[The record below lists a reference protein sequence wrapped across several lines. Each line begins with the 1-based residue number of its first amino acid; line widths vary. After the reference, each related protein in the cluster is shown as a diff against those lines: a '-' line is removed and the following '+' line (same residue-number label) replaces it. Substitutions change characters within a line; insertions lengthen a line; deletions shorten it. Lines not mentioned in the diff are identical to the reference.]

1 MKKILLAI
9 CLPVCIS
16 AAAQEHTGP
25 WSLQD
30 CISYALEHNISVKQ
44 QGLAAEQAAIELE
57 TAKWD
62 RAPGLSGNASQNFS
76 FGRGL
81 AADNTYVNK
90 NTASTG
96 FSLGTSVNLFSG
108 FRASETIRLRN
119 LDLQSA
125 NAELLRAKNDISMNV
140 AQAYMQILYNIEILG
155 VAERQIAIDSLQ
167 LERLMHLLSN
177 GKASEVEILQ
187 QKATMEQDRFTLV
200 QAQNNLSLA
209 ILTLTQLLE
218 LPSPEGFKVVPPSMQ
233 IETGLLENPDS
244 IFVHAA
250 ATRPEILSEQIK
262 LEGFDAQVKIAK
274 SALYPSLSLSAGLG
288 SNYYKTDGLD
298 MGTFD
303 EQIKNNFSQYV
314 GLSLNIPIFDKLA
327 TRNSIRSSRLAQ
339 SSQALKLQY
348 AKNSLYKEIQQAY
361 HNAVAARSRYYSSK
375 QAAKAAEESFTLV
388 QAKYESG
395 KASITEFN
403 ESKNASLKSESDLA
417 QARYEWMYQA
427 KLLDFYKGIEF

>member
-1 MKKILLAI
+1 
-9 CLPVCIS
+9 
-16 AAAQEHTGP
+16 
-25 WSLQD
+25 
-30 CISYALEHNISVKQ
+30 
-44 QGLAAEQAAIELE
+44 
-57 TAKWD
+57 
-62 RAPGLSGNASQNFS
+62 
-76 FGRGL
+76 
-81 AADNTYVNK
+81 
-90 NTASTG
+90 
-96 FSLGTSVNLFSG
+96 
-108 FRASETIRLRN
+108 
-119 LDLQSA
+119 
-125 NAELLRAKNDISMNV
+125 
-140 AQAYMQILYNIEILG
+140 
-155 VAERQIAIDSLQ
+155 
-167 LERLMHLLSN
+167 
-177 GKASEVEILQ
+177 
-187 QKATMEQDRFTLV
+187 
-200 QAQNNLSLA
+200 
-209 ILTLTQLLE
+209 
-218 LPSPEGFKVVPPSMQ
+218 
-233 IETGLLENPDS
+233 
-244 IFVHAA
+244 
-250 ATRPEILSEQIK
+250 
-262 LEGFDAQVKIAK
+262 AK

-348 AKNSLYKEIQQAY
+348 AKNSLYKEIHQAY

>member
-1 MKKILLAI
+1 MQYA
-9 CLPVCIS
+9 CPS
-16 AAAQEHTGP
+16 AYRRQLRSIRGRGACKT
-25 WSLQD
+25 L
-30 CISYALEHNISVKQ
+30 SYALEHNISVKQ

-187 QKATMEQDRFTLV
+187 QR
-200 QAQNNLSLA
+200 
-209 ILTLTQLLE
+209 
-218 LPSPEGFKVVPPSMQ
+218 PPWS
-233 IETGLLENPDS
+233 
-244 IFVHAA
+244 
-250 ATRPEILSEQIK
+250 
-262 LEGFDAQVKIAK
+262 
-274 SALYPSLSLSAGLG
+274 
-288 SNYYKTDGLD
+288 KTDSPLFRLK
-298 MGTFD
+298 TIFLRHL
-303 EQIKNNFSQYV
+303 
-314 GLSLNIPIFDKLA
+314 LSLNCLNFL
-327 TRNSIRSSRLAQ
+327 SR
-339 SSQALKLQY
+339 
-348 AKNSLYKEIQQAY
+348 
-361 HNAVAARSRYYSSK
+361 R
-375 QAAKAAEESFTLV
+375 F
-388 QAKYESG
+388 
-395 KASITEFN
+395 
-403 ESKNASLKSESDLA
+403 
-417 QARYEWMYQA
+417 
-427 KLLDFYKGIEF
+427 